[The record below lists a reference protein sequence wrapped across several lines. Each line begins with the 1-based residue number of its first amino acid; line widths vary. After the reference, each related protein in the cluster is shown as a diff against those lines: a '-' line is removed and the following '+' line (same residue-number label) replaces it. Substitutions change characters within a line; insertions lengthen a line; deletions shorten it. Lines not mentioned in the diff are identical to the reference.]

1 MKCVQA
7 QMQERGGD
15 CTVGKEQTFGVGWGM
30 SLSLLVVLKLLY
42 LLNHVTL
49 AQDGDT

>member
-7 QMQERGGD
+7 QMQEGGGD
-15 CTVGKEQTFGVGWGM
+15 HTVGKEQTFGVEWAM
-30 SLSLLVVLKLLY
+30 NLSLLVVLKLLY